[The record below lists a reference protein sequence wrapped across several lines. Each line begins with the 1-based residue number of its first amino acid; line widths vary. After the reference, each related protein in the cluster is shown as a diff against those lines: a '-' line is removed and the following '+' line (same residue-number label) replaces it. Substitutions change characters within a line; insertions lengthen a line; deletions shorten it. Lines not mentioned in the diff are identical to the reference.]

1 MEFDRIRLME
11 HLAVDCPLSLQEF
24 CGAMQRRFGLPE
36 FEFDSENET
45 EWGSVEHEGVEYNV
59 SRPYERGTLEE
70 WDGSVPVGC
79 NFGVTLMVLQDCPPA
94 QDAEWSSAEL
104 VPHIGQGLA
113 DLLGR
118 RVYHHRTWVG
128 AGENVVQKRVFHPR
142 ARRAERVAAPDRPR
156 E

>member
-11 HLAVDCPLSLQEF
+11 HLAIDCPLSLQEF
-24 CGAMQRRFGLPE
+24 CDAVQRRFGLPA
-36 FEFDSENET
+36 FEFDFENET
-45 EWGSVEHEGVEYNV
+45 EWGLVEHEGIEYNV

-79 NFGVTLMVLQDCPPA
+79 NFGVRLMVSQDCPPNR
-94 QDAEWSSAEL
+94 DAEWSSAEL

-128 AGENVVQKRVFHPR
+128 AGENVVRKRVFHPR
-142 ARRAERVAAPDRPR
+142 A
-156 E
+156 

>member
-24 CGAMQRRFGLPE
+24 CDAMRRRFGLPA
-36 FEFDSENET
+36 FEFDFENET
-45 EWGSVEHEGVEYNV
+45 EWGLVEHEGIEYNV

-79 NFGVTLMVLQDCPPA
+79 NFGVTLMVSQDCPPGH
-94 QDAEWSSAEL
+94 DAEWSSAEL

-128 AGENVVQKRVFHPR
+128 AGENVVRKRIFHPR
-142 ARRAERVAAPDRPR
+142 ARRAEPNAAPDRR
-156 E
+156 GT